1 MSKHSQPPRPDDGAD
16 FSVGL
21 QDAADPLVMALDV
34 GSTGSRG
41 GLHDATGTP
50 VLGYRHK
57 IEHEFRTAADGTS
70 VIDPDQVTEELAGIL
85 DLVLADPALA
95 GRVAGV
101 ALDTFASS
109 LVGVGADDEAVTP
122 CFTYADSR
130 CAEQLAGLRAELDEP
145 AALQRTGARLHT
157 SYLAPRLR
165 WIRET
170 DPQTWERARR
180 WMSLG
185 EYVHLRLLGTACAGT
200 ATAAW
205 TGMLDRRTGR
215 WDEPLLLACGLDA
228 EQLSPVLDPHEPVP
242 DVAVSVAERWPALE
256 GAHWFAPVAD
266 GLSANLGSGGAD
278 ASTLVVS
285 AATSG
290 AARVL
295 LHEIPERVPSG
306 LWCYRVDAR
315 RCLLGGALNDVGRAI
330 RWLEDTV
337 ALPEGTTLQDV
348 AEAEAAEGTPV
359 VLPFFTGERS
369 TGWAGGARAVLADVT
384 ASSTG
389 ADLARGVLEGVAA
402 SYARVADQL
411 EDVAGG
417 VERVV
422 ASGSA
427 SQDVPGLMQILADTL
442 GKPVARAE
450 FKRATLR
457 GTALL
462 ALETL
467 APDVERARPPYGPEH
482 EPEPGRAE
490 HYRAVRARFEE
501 LYGAV
506 LAS

>member
-1 MSKHSQPPRPDDGAD
+1 MSQHTTPPRPDDSTTFAVD
-16 FSVGL
+16 LAEAV
-21 QDAADPLVMALDV
+21 DPLVMALDV

-50 VLGYRHK
+50 VRGYRHK
-57 IEHEFRTAADGTS
+57 IEHEFSTGADGTS

-109 LVGVGADDEAVTP
+109 LVGVGDDDEAITP

-130 CAEQLAGLRAELDEP
+130 CAEQLAALRAELDEP
-145 AALQRTGARLHT
+145 STLQRTGARLHT

-170 DPQTWERARR
+170 DPRTWERARR

-185 EYVHLRLLGTACAGT
+185 EYVHLRLLGTAHAGT

-205 TGMLDRRTGR
+205 TGLLDRRTGR

-228 EQLSPVLDPHEPVP
+228 EQLSPVLDPHEPIP
-242 DVAVSVAERWPALE
+242 DVADSVARRWPALE

-295 LHEIPERVPSG
+295 LHAIPERVPSG

-330 RWLEDTV
+330 SWLGSTVRLPEDTTLEDV
-337 ALPEGTTLQDV
+337 AV
-348 AEAEAAEGTPV
+348 ADAAEGTPV

-384 ASSTG
+384 AAATG

-402 SYARVADQL
+402 SYGRVADEL

-417 VERVV
+417 VEHVV

-442 GKPVARAE
+442 GKPVVRAE

-467 APDVERARPPYGPEH
+467 APDVERARPPYGPERAP
-482 EPEPGRAE
+482 EPERAG
-490 HYRAVRARFEE
+490 HYAAVRARFEE

-506 LAS
+506 VAS